1 MRKSI
6 LLAALSLATLAGHL
20 GCADVDDSDSLDE
33 TSHDTKESVLGCA
46 TGAGGGT
53 TGGGSTTDGAGAA
66 CNYPQWKSGTQYHTG
81 DIVLYKGSPYVATHD
96 NPGYEPTISTWFW
109 SPSSVCSGGSGGT
122 STTGSGGA
130 GSGTTSSSSSGGG
143 TGSGGAGS
151 GSSTGK
157 WVSGYY
163 IGYQQNLYPTGAIDW
178 SGLTHLFVG
187 RVVPNSNGSL
197 NTTFDIDATN
207 GPILAK
213 KLVQLAHQN
222 GKKAVVMLGGSG
234 VLGGWQGAASA
245 QNRGTFVQ
253 NLKQLAQDYGFD
265 GFDLD
270 WEPISTG
277 DQPAFK
283 ALAQALRAAMPSTLL
298 AVPVGWVGMNNANVG
313 SFYGE
318 IAPIFDQINIM
329 SYGMAGAWS
338 GWQSWHSAAL
348 YGETSTTPTSVDVN
362 VKAYMSAGVPAAKIG
377 VGIAF
382 YGTCWSS
389 PVNQPKSSLN
399 GSSVVADD
407 NVMSYD
413 NIMKSYYSDADRR
426 WDATARVPYLGFS
439 SAHGPQG
446 CTFVSYEDPQSIL
459 EKGAYVKQKGLGG
472 AIVWT
477 INQGY
482 RSSQPL
488 GQQNPLMQ
496 ALKQGFLQ

>member
-6 LLAALSLATLAGHL
+6 LVAALSLSALYGFL
-20 GCADVDDSDSLDE
+20 GCADIDDSEDSDE
-33 TSHDTKESVLGCA
+33 TSHDTKEAVIGCSA
-46 TGAGGGT
+46 GAGGDT
-53 TGGGSTTDGAGAA
+53 TGSGGAPDGTGSA
-66 CNYPQWKSGTQYHTG
+66 CNYPAWVQGKQYYTG
-81 DIVLYKGSPYVATHD
+81 NIVLYNGSPYIATHD
-96 NPGYEPTISTWFW
+96 NPGYIPTVSTYFW
-109 SPSSVCSGGSGGT
+109 SPSSVCSGGGG
-122 STTGSGGA
+122 STTGSGG
-130 GSGTTSSSSSGGG
+130 
-143 TGSGGAGS
+143 SGGAGGG

-163 IGYQQNLYPTGAIDW
+163 VGYQQNLYPTSAIDW

-187 RVVPNSNGSL
+187 RVVPNSNGTL

-222 GKKAVVMLGGSG
+222 GKKAVVMLGGAG
-234 VLGGWQGAASA
+234 VLPAWQGAASA
-245 QNRGTFVQ
+245 QNRGAFVQ
-253 NLKQLAQDYGFD
+253 NLKKLAQDYGFD

-270 WEPISTG
+270 WEPISAG

-298 AVPVGWVGMNNANVG
+298 AVPVGWVGMNNPNVG
-313 SFYGE
+313 SFYGD

-338 GWQSWHSAAL
+338 GWQSWHSSAL
-348 YGETSTTPTSVDVN
+348 YGESSTTPTSIDVT
-362 VKAYMSAGVPAAKIG
+362 VKAYLSAGVPAAKLGI
-377 VGIAF
+377 GIAF

-389 PVNQPKSSLN
+389 PVKQPKSNLG
-399 GSSVVADD
+399 GSVVVADD
-407 NVMSYD
+407 NVMTYD
-413 NIMKSYYSDADRR
+413 TIMNSYYSAANRS
-426 WDATARVPYLGFS
+426 WDATAKVPYLGFS
-439 SAHGPQG
+439 SAKGPKG
-446 CTFVSYEDPQSIL
+446 CTFVSYEDSQSIL

-477 INQGY
+477 INQGH
-482 RSSQPL
+482 RPGQPA
-488 GQQNPLMQ
+488 GQKEPLMQ